1 MCINIT
7 IKVTDFIFL
16 TRQATFSH
24 LLKVR
29 RRSPRELGDWHVG
42 LAIAMGDC
50 DWLLLLH
57 LWGGAAKFDRS
68 SSSPAGHCQGRY
80 RACPSGQ
87 SLYLFTLI
95 MPPSSLRILHTGCNK
110 RSKQTK
116 KKPVVLICFCV
127 VPTDLWPREGQRR
140 THMVSPADSLYLR
153 ERHPHCFAWCSGSH
167 PLHVRTDTNSNLL
180 PFFPRTSSGRFQSG
194 QSPAIP

>member
-116 KKPVVLICFCV
+116 KKNSGVNMFLCCSHRSLATGRPTENPHGLSCWQPVSARAASSLLRLMQWL
-127 VPTDLWPREGQRR
+127 PS
-140 THMVSPADSLYLR
+140 SPCENWHKL
-153 ERHPHCFAWCSGSH
+153 
-167 PLHVRTDTNSNLL
+167 
-180 PFFPRTSSGRFQSG
+180 
-194 QSPAIP
+194 